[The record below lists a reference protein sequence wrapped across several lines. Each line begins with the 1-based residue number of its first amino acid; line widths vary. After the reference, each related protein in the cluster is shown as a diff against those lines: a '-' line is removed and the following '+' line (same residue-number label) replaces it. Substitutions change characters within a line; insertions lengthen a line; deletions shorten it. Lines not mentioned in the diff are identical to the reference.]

1 MVANTP
7 MDTDKVKIYGSK
19 VKVDSVAK
27 VAEIEEA
34 EKQKMLNKVEKII
47 GHGCTVFIN
56 RQLVYNLPEQRFA
69 DAYAPGAPTP
79 RLQPLGSNPQASR
92 LVQGW
97 DSSRAIRLVEPP
109 LA

>member
-1 MVANTP
+1 M
-7 MDTDKVKIYGSK
+7 
-19 VKVDSVAK
+19 
-27 VAEIEEA
+27 AEIEEA

-79 RLQPLGSNPQASR
+79 RLQPPGPQTRPGLG
-92 LVQGW
+92 
-97 DSSRAIRLVEPP
+97 SSRATRLFEAPP
-109 LA
+109 RLADPSGP